1 MNLHNMPVVPL
12 KGLTVFP
19 NMVISFPVGRKIS
32 LDAIEAAQEADEMV
46 FLVTQKKTDDEP
58 DVDNL
63 SSIGTVCR
71 IKQVLRLPA
80 NVTHVIVEGIERAYV
95 VGINTNDG
103 FYKSDADVIKEG
115 SAEDYF
121 GDINVQALMRLA
133 NEKFEAYTRLNSAMP
148 PNEVMLTLV
157 SSKTPGQ
164 LADAVTAGM
173 NIDNSIKLKALE
185 TIDPVERLK
194 YIIDILTREID
205 ILGLKNEIDQ
215 KVRASM
221 EESQREYYL
230 REQLKVISTQLG
242 DKDGVQAIKDGL
254 MKKADEKKLPE
265 YVYKAVAEECDRM
278 IKIPVSSPEFNV
290 SRTYIES
297 ILKLP
302 WSERSIICLAG
313 PPGVGKTSV
322 AKSIARAA
330 GRKYVRMSLGGVRD
344 EAEIRGH
351 RRTYVGAMWGR
362 ILNAMKE
369 AATVNPLMLLD
380 EVDKLGVS
388 FNGDP
393 SSALL
398 EVLDPEQN
406 STFVDHYLDMP
417 YDLSDVLFICTA
429 NDVSKIPGP
438 LRDRMEIIQIPGYTP
453 DEKKNIAEKYLYPK
467 QLEKSGLTGRQLSVS
482 SRAVE
487 RIIERYTREAGV
499 RQLERTIG
507 KLCRIAV
514 VDILSEKYSHAA
526 VTERNL
532 SRFLGPEKF
541 TDFKANDKPMV
552 GVVRGL
558 AWTSVGGETLEIEA
572 NAMRGSGKTE
582 LTGNMGNVMK
592 ESARAAIAYIR
603 SASGRFSLDEDFYK
617 NTDIHIHIPEGAVPK
632 DGPSAGI
639 TMALAVLSALTGAA
653 VKNNVAMTGEITITG
668 RVLPIGGLKEKVLA
682 AKQAGIDTIIIPK
695 DNEASLKELPDN
707 IKRGIKFIFASC
719 MEDVITNAVAEGEK
733 VWK

>member
-302 WSERSIICLAG
+302 WSERTEENRDLKAAGKILDEDHYGLKDVKERILQFIAVRMNTDKPGASIICLAG

-558 AWTSVGGETLEIEA
+558 
-572 NAMRGSGKTE
+572 
-582 LTGNMGNVMK
+582 
-592 ESARAAIAYIR
+592 ESDGYQQQWFIV
-603 SASGRFSLDEDFYK
+603 FLD
-617 NTDIHIHIPEGAVPK
+617 T
-632 DGPSAGI
+632 
-639 TMALAVLSALTGAA
+639 
-653 VKNNVAMTGEITITG
+653 
-668 RVLPIGGLKEKVLA
+668 
-682 AKQAGIDTIIIPK
+682 
-695 DNEASLKELPDN
+695 
-707 IKRGIKFIFASC
+707 
-719 MEDVITNAVAEGEK
+719 
-733 VWK
+733 